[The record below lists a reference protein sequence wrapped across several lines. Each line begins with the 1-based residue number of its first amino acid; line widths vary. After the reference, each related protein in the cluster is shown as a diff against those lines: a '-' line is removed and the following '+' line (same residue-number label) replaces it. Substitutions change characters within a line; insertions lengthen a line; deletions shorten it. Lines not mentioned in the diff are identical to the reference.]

1 MAYCSGL
8 AWLSL
13 CSSGFLAGAG
23 VSRMAPFISLA
34 LGTMFGLEVLQ
45 WNASSLLQCC
55 LFFQLASEGFST
67 QYIQGSKEQK
77 DRESFVEQVSAYLTL
92 LLSSSHS
99 ESHVQAQS
107 QCDRGLRGLRTGR
120 YKSLVD
126 NFSTSQPYFGKSSE
140 EGELQLFLE
149 NFRIWCDR
157 SESGISGVRWGWG
170 GSHDVGL
177 HGLIWQVKC
186 ECKCYMLFSD
196 RSTNCLSKIQ
206 APSFLLPQQ
215 SWKLW
220 HRGEMLNH
228 HVKDNQLRQTSR
240 PSVFFVWKINK
251 SLLLSASE
259 FGVAMVIAV

>member
-1 MAYCSGL
+1 MLHLCFNAVSSFS
-8 AWLSL
+8 WLVRASPHSIFRVL
-13 CSSGFLAGAG
+13 K
-23 VSRMAPFISLA
+23 SRKTEKALLSKYLLISH
-34 LGTMFGLEVLQ
+34 F
-45 WNASSLLQCC
+45 
-55 LFFQLASEGFST
+55 
-67 QYIQGSKEQK
+67 
-77 DRESFVEQVSAYLTL
+77 
-92 LLSSSHS
+92 LSSSSHRK
-99 ESHVQAQS
+99 SHVQAQS
-107 QCDRGLRGLRTGR
+107 QCYRGLRDLRTGR

-157 SESGISGVRWGWG
+157 SERRISGVRWGWG
-170 GSHDVGL
+170 CSHDVGL

-196 RSTNCLSKIQ
+196 KSTNCLSKIQ
-206 APSFLLPQQ
+206 APSVLLPQQ

-228 HVKDNQLRQTSR
+228 HVKDSQLRQTSR

-251 SLLLSASE
+251 SLLFSASE
-259 FGVAMVIAV
+259 FGVVMVIAV